1 LISRIGY
8 PVKAIHLAEILA
20 GKTGGLS
27 SFAADAASEEPRSPG
42 TLRRAGG
49 R

>member
-20 GKTGGLS
+20 GKVAGRE
-27 SFAADAASEEPRSPG
+27 DAR
-42 TLRRAGG
+42 
-49 R
+49 